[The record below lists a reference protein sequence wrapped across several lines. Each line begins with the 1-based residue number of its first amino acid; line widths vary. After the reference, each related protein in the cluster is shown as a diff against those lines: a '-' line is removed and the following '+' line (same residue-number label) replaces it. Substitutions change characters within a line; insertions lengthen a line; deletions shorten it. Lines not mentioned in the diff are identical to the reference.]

1 LTLFLDDKF
10 KRKASLFPTAIEL
23 PSQRGKDFYGR
34 KQSVAEFTKTVYNT
48 PKSQK
53 LSNADVPISQRRLSR
68 AVKAILKSEENGES
82 GFAFLKYTVDIWP
95 HSNFYNVLE
104 YANLTAVVTF
114 ENGIRSELLEF
125 PRSGKYWTTAVFNG
139 ADHGEPEKIQ
149 VWLKSTN
156 KTSKTWMLDCCTL
169 STENSNWIFP
179 SCQWF
184 GNDCNKQ
191 ELPVGVR

>member
-1 LTLFLDDKF
+1 M
-10 KRKASLFPTAIEL
+10 FPTAIEL
-23 PSQRGKDFYGR
+23 PSRRGKDFYGR

-68 AVKAILKSEENGES
+68 AVKAILKSEESET

-104 YANLTAVVTF
+104 YANLTAIITF

-125 PRSGKYWTTAVFNG
+125 PRSGKYWTTSTFNG
-139 ADHGEPEKIQ
+139 PDHGDPEKIQ

-156 KTSKTWMLDCCTL
+156 KASKTWMLDCCTL

-184 GNDCNKQ
+184 GSDCTFQ
-191 ELPVGVR
+191 DLPVGVRLVFMILLPPTLF